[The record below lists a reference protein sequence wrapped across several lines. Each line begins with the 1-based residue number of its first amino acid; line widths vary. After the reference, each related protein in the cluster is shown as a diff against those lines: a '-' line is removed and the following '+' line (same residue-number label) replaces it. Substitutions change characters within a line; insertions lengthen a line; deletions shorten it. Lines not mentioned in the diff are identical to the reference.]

1 MHSVHV
7 ACFDRLLQQ
16 PFVLVRH
23 SRHVPVFDERF
34 VGWLFNRVQQVEHLR
49 LLGFEFRLLA
59 HAYGEL
65 VPSEDVESVADEGLR
80 RVPNEGVESVAD
92 EGLERVT
99 NEALKRDTSMASVG
113 KRLDQGER
121 MKSLFKTWY
130 SEMKDQRRVERTRV
144 CSEDDRRKR
153 ETVIQ
158 SYLP

>member
-34 VGWLFNRVQQVEHLR
+34 VGWLFNRAQQVEHLR

-80 RVPNEGVESVAD
+80 RV
-92 EGLERVT
+92 T
-99 NEALKRDTSMASVG
+99 NEELKRDTSMASVG

>member
-34 VGWLFNRVQQVEHLR
+34 VGWLFNRAQQVEHLR

-65 VPSEDVESVADEGLR
+65 VPSED
-80 RVPNEGVESVAD
+80 VESVAD

-130 SEMKDQRRVERTRV
+130 SEMKDHRRVERTRV

>member
-1 MHSVHV
+1 MRSVHV

-23 SRHVPVFDERF
+23 SRAVPVFDERF
-34 VGWLFNRVQQVEHLR
+34 VGWSFNRAQQVEHLR

-65 VPSEDVESVADEGLR
+65 VPSKGVESVVDEMSR
-80 RVPNEGVESVAD
+80 RVPNEGVESVLS
-92 EGLERVT
+92 EGVESVMS
-99 NEALKRDTSMASVG
+99 EAFAG
-113 KRLDQGER
+113 KRQDQEER

-130 SEMKDQRRVERTRV
+130 SEVKDQRRVERTRV
-144 CSEDDRRKR
+144 CSEDERRKR

-158 SYLP
+158 SFLS

>member
-23 SRHVPVFDERF
+23 SRAVPVFDERF
-34 VGWLFNRVQQVEHLR
+34 VGWSFNRVQQVEHLR

-65 VPSEDVESVADEGLR
+65 VPR
-80 RVPNEGVESVAD
+80 EGVESVAN
-92 EGLERVT
+92 ESLESVED
-99 NEALKRDTSMASVG
+99 EALKLVRDEASVG
-113 KRLDQGER
+113 RKQDQEER

-130 SEMKDQRRVERTRV
+130 SEVKDQRRVERVRV
-144 CSEDDRRKR
+144 CSEEERRKR
-153 ETVIQ
+153 ETVIH
-158 SYLP
+158 SFLP

>member
-1 MHSVHV
+1 M
-7 ACFDRLLQQ
+7 
-16 PFVLVRH
+16 
-23 SRHVPVFDERF
+23 FDERF
-34 VGWLFNRVQQVEHLR
+34 VGWLFNRAQQVEHLR

-80 RVPNEGVESVAD
+80 RV
-92 EGLERVT
+92 T
-99 NEALKRDTSMASVG
+99 NEELKRDTSMASFG